1 MCEDCY
7 LWHIASR
14 DWKQEISERASQ
26 SMEAFKKSLQSF
38 EKGHPIPKPA
48 SE

>member
-7 LWHIASR
+7 LWHIASH
-14 DWKQEISERASQ
+14 DWKLEIGERVSQ
-26 SMEAFKKSLQSF
+26 SMEACMKSLQSF
-38 EKGHPIPKPA
+38 EGGQPIPKPS